1 MLVKATI
8 PFATADFNATA
19 GEFFELEGETLKDL
33 LSTGLV
39 EKVKSNEKKSGKG
52 NVKK

>member
-1 MLVKATI
+1 MLVKATK
-8 PFATADFNATA
+8 PFATANFNARP

-33 LSTGLV
+33 LSAGLV
-39 EKVKSNEKKSGKG
+39 EKVKSNEKKFGKG